1 MKMKEILGNPGKVLA
16 SLAPLA
22 RSLARPSGCADLA
35 APWPV
40 CAERA
45 KVGPAIRG
53 PVAPPRGPCKG
64 TP

>member
-1 MKMKEILGNPGKVLA
+1 MKMTEILGNPGKVLA

-22 RSLARPSGCADLA
+22 RSLARPGCADLA

-45 KVGPAIRG
+45 VGASDPG
-53 PVAPPRGPCKG
+53 PRGP
-64 TP
+64 P

>member
-16 SLAPLA
+16 SLAPLV
-22 RSLARPSGCADLA
+22 RSLARPSCADLA

-40 CAERA
+40 CAERE
-45 KVGPAIRG
+45 GRG
-53 PVAPPRGPCKG
+53 QRSGAPVAPPRGPCKG